1 MRNRNPS
8 LDHFC
13 AKAGVG
19 GRQAAESYQR
29 RLMNERLQASEP
41 PGEKAGANVILPHQ
55 IGWPA
60 GFPTELAS
68 GLGRQVW
75 SPCRTKR
82 EKMGIFKKEGLQ
94 RRLCEQQ
101 MRRPHQ
107 RVCSFGSKKE
117 SEIADRAEGP
127 PQREGGWILR
137 GSRASVGSSV

>member
-1 MRNRNPS
+1 M
-8 LDHFC
+8 
-13 AKAGVG
+13 
-19 GRQAAESYQR
+19 SY
-29 RLMNERLQASEP
+29 
-41 PGEKAGANVILPHQ
+41 
-55 IGWPA
+55 
-60 GFPTELAS
+60 
-68 GLGRQVW
+68 
-75 SPCRTKR
+75 R
-82 EKMGIFKKEGLQ
+82 EKIGIFKKEGLQ